1 MKIALITGSCGLV
14 GSESVEFFIKK
25 KFKVIGIDNDL
36 RKFFFGNGASTHWVK
51 KFLEKKYNKNYKHF
65 NSDITKINEIEKIF
79 KKYKKNIKLV
89 IHSAAQPS
97 HDWAASNPELDFNV
111 NAIGTLNMLN
121 LSKKYLNKKTP
132 FIYMSTNKVYGDNP
146 NKLKIK
152 KNKLRFELF
161 KKDKYSEGINETMSI
176 DNCVHSFFGVSKLSA
191 DLMVQE
197 FGVNY
202 GMHTVCF
209 RAGCITGSKHSG
221 AKLHGFLSY
230 LVKRCLTEKKYTVI
244 GYNGNQVRDN
254 IHSSDLVNCFWEF
267 YKKPKKGAIY
277 NIGGG
282 KKCSCSILEAIKII
296 ENKIH
301 AKIKLNF
308 TKKARTGD
316 HIWWI
321 TNNDKFRKDYP
332 NFRIK
337 YNIEKVIEELIENIQ

>member
-14 GSESVEFFIKK
+14 GSESVEFFIRK
-25 KFKVIGIDNDL
+25 KFKVIGIDNDY
-36 RKFFFGNGASTHWVK
+36 RKFFFGKNASTLRIKTYLTQKYK
-51 KFLEKKYNKNYKHF
+51 KSYLHF
-65 NSDITKINEIEKIF
+65 NSNISKTKEIEKIF
-79 KKYKKNIKLV
+79 KRYKSKIKLV

-111 NAIGTLNMLN
+111 NAIGTLNMLK
-121 LSKKYLNKKTP
+121 LTKKYLSSRTP

-146 NKLKIK
+146 NKLSVR
-152 KNKLRFELF
+152 KNRLRFELT
-161 KKDKYSEGINETMSI
+161 KNEYINGINEKMSI

-202 GMHTVCF
+202 GMNTVCF

-230 LVKRCLTEKKYTVI
+230 LVKRCISEKKYTII

-254 IHSSDLVNCFWEF
+254 IHSSDLVNCFWEY
-267 YKKPKKGAIY
+267 YKKPKKGAVY

-282 KKCSCSILEAIKII
+282 KKCSCSVLEAIEIIQKKI
-296 ENKIH
+296 NK
-301 AKIKLNF
+301 KIKINF
-308 TKKARTGD
+308 IKKARVGD

-321 TNNDKFRKDYP
+321 TNNNKFKRDYP
-332 NFRIK
+332 NFKIK
-337 YNIEKVIEELIENIQ
+337 YNLKKVIEELIENIQ

>member
-25 KFKVIGIDNDL
+25 KFKVIGIDNDY
-36 RKFFFGNGASTHWVK
+36 RKFFFGKNASTSK
-51 KFLEKKYNKNYKHF
+51 IKKYLTKKYKKSYLHF
-65 NSDITKINEIEKIF
+65 NSNISKTKEIEKIF
-79 KKYKKNIKLV
+79 KRYKSKIKLV

-111 NAIGTLNMLN
+111 NAIGTLNMLK
-121 LSKKYLNKKTP
+121 LTKKYLSSRTP

-146 NKLKIK
+146 NKLSVR
-152 KNKLRFELF
+152 KNKLRFELT
-161 KKDKYSEGINETMSI
+161 KNEYINGIDEKMSI

-202 GMHTVCF
+202 GMNTVCF

-230 LVKRCLTEKKYTVI
+230 LVKRCISEKKYTII

-254 IHSSDLVNCFWEF
+254 IHSSDLVNCFWEY
-267 YKKPKKGAIY
+267 YKKPKKGAVY

-282 KKCSCSILEAIKII
+282 KKCSCSVLEAIEIIQKKI
-296 ENKIH
+296 NK
-301 AKIKLNF
+301 KIKINF
-308 TKKARTGD
+308 IKKARVGD

-321 TNNDKFRKDYP
+321 TNNNKFKRDYP
-332 NFRIK
+332 NFKIK
-337 YNIEKVIEELIENIQ
+337 YNLKKVIEELIENIQ